1 MRTTTVTI
9 AAAFAAAILTLSST
23 TAAAQSLG
31 ELSKQE
37 SARRKAIKTPAK
49 VITNTDLPA
58 VPQGTPPA
66 GGVSPADGTAAAP
79 PADASATPA
88 TAQAGDKDSTSEG
101 PVKDEKYWRQ
111 RMAAA
116 RATLERSRIL
126 QEALQSRI
134 NALSTDFV
142 NRDDPA
148 QRAVIGTDR
157 QNALAEL
164 DHVKQQIVD
173 AQKEIAD
180 TEEEARRAGVPA
192 GWVR

>member
-9 AAAFAAAILTLSST
+9 AAAFAAAMLTLTS
-23 TAAAQSLG
+23 TAATAQSLG

-37 SARRKAIKTPAK
+37 SARRKAIKAPAK
-49 VITNTDLPA
+49 VITNSDLPA
-58 VPQGTPPA
+58 VPQGAPPA
-66 GGVSPADGTAAAP
+66 DGVSPADGTTAAP
-79 PADASATPA
+79 AADKSAASA
-88 TAQAGDKDSTSEG
+88 TAQAGDKEASEG
-101 PVKDEKYWRQ
+101 LVKDEKYWRQ

-116 RATLERSRIL
+116 RATLERARIL

-164 DHVKQQIVD
+164 DHMKQQIVD